1 MAIMASWPLILF
13 CTHVSKGRRPLSNN
27 SNMRRTAAVTC
38 CAMSFTAFLATARAF
53 VSHQASPLPSLIA
66 TQQSFRVGSSL
77 SPLILR
83 SINSAAVAD
92 PNASGSFS
100 LDPNSDEA
108 MKLTS
113 AMGLS
118 AAQHSQLSHLASL
131 VVDWNSRINL
141 VSRKECTEPI
151 VFGRHVLPSLALCVV
166 PDSPIGSLKDS
177 EESSEAQKKRVA
189 DIGTGGG
196 FPGLPL
202 AIAYPNVDFLLVDS
216 VGKKLTA
223 VQDMADEIGLANV
236 KTHHGRVEEL
246 VDDPVEGRT
255 HLNGYDGILGRSVTA
270 MPRFCFWI
278 SDLLKKEEG
287 KLMYIIG
294 GNVEDIVV
302 SQVEQDVAIGDLLG
316 VAGASD
322 KRILVLS
329 AEGVEDVARKSGETK
344 RIQGSSKK
352 KKDNSSK
359 RRGRSN
365 AKGQWKK
372 RDNAAP
378 KERGYD
384 QFQRYE
390 S

>member
-1 MAIMASWPLILF
+1 MCRAA
-13 CTHVSKGRRPLSNN
+13 
-27 SNMRRTAAVTC
+27 TAC
-38 CAMSFTAFLATARAF
+38 CAMSFAAFLATARAF

-66 TQQSFRVGSSL
+66 AQQSFRVGSAL
-77 SPLILR
+77 SPLTSR
-83 SINSAAVAD
+83 ASIKSAAVAD

-108 MKLTS
+108 RALTS
-113 AMGLS
+113 DMGLS
-118 AAQHSQLSHLASL
+118 AAQHSQLQKLASL

-151 VFGRHVLPSLALCVV
+151 VFGRHVLPSVALCSV
-166 PDSPIGSLKDS
+166 PDSPIGSLKES
-177 EESSEAQKKRVA
+177 EESSETQKKRVA

-255 HLNGYDGILGRSVTA
+255 HLHGYDGILGRSVTA

-278 SDLLKKEEG
+278 SDLLKREGG

-302 SQVEQDVAIGDLLG
+302 SQVEQDIAIDDLLG

-329 AEGVEDVARKSGETK
+329 TEGVEDVARKSGETK
-344 RIQGSSKK
+344 RAQGSSKK
-352 KKDNSSK
+352 KKGNSSK

-372 RDNAAP
+372 RDSATP
-378 KERGYD
+378 KKRGYD

>member
-1 MAIMASWPLILF
+1 MCRAA
-13 CTHVSKGRRPLSNN
+13 
-27 SNMRRTAAVTC
+27 TAC
-38 CAMSFTAFLATARAF
+38 CAMSFAAFLATARAF

-66 TQQSFRVGSSL
+66 AQQSFRVGSAL
-77 SPLILR
+77 SPLTSR
-83 SINSAAVAD
+83 ASIKSAAVAD

-108 MKLTS
+108 RKLTS
-113 AMGLS
+113 DMGLS
-118 AAQHSQLSHLASL
+118 TAQHSQLSHLASL

-151 VFGRHVLPSLALCVV
+151 VFGRHVLPSVALCSV

-177 EESSEAQKKRVA
+177 GESFETQKKRVA

-255 HLNGYDGILGRSVTA
+255 HLHGYDGILGRSVTA

-278 SDLLKKEEG
+278 SDLLKREGG

-302 SQVEQDVAIGDLLG
+302 SQVEQDIAIDDLLG

-329 AEGVEDVARKSGETK
+329 TEGVEDVARKSGETK
-344 RIQGSSKK
+344 RAQGSSKK
-352 KKDNSSK
+352 KKGNSSK

-372 RDNAAP
+372 RDSATP
-378 KERGYD
+378 KKRGYD

>member
-1 MAIMASWPLILF
+1 MASWPLILF
-13 CTHVSKGRRPLSNN
+13 CMHVSKGRRALSNN
-27 SNMRRTAAVTC
+27 STMRRTAAVTC
-38 CAMSFTAFLATARAF
+38 CAMPFTAFLATARAF

-66 TQQSFRVGSSL
+66 AQQSFRVGSAL

-100 LDPNSDEA
+100 LDPNSDKA
-108 MKLTS
+108 RKLTS
-113 AMGLS
+113 DMGLS

-131 VVDWNSRINL
+131 VVDWNGRINL

-151 VFGRHVLPSLALCVV
+151 VFGRHVLPSLALCAVS
-166 PDSPIGSLKDS
+166 DSPIGSVKDS

-352 KKDNSSK
+352 KKGNSSK